1 MMNLKPIVKYTGGKY
16 KEYNNIKEYLPPVI
30 DDYYEP
36 FFGGGGIFFR
46 LHNDNAIKGKSFIND
61 ISSDLMTFYS
71 MITTDD
77 FKKEIS
83 IIDKAWVGI
92 DVFISNIYNEMQARF
107 KSCVLDKED
116 LDTHFND
123 ELYDLISEN
132 IDICEDLSNFNT
144 HGISL
149 KVKIY
154 ESYKDKCKR
163 FMKKEVTDEKD
174 LIDKC
179 IKTPPHQAFYFVIR
193 DMYNSWI
200 NTYSTDYTKA
210 EQSAQWFFIRENCWG
225 GMFRYSNGKFNVPY
239 GGNSYNNKCLS
250 CKIDNIFSKDMQK
263 LFKNNVVIH
272 NGDYKKIL
280 KNKKFNKNDF
290 IFLDPPY
297 DTTFSEYDM
306 NEYSLDEHKKLAEIL
321 KDINCRWML
330 IIKKT
335 DFIFDLYKNM
345 DNVNIIEYDKMYTYN
360 ARGEYDRKVIHLLI
374 KNY

>member
-1 MMNLKPIVKYTGGKY
+1 MELKPIVKYTGGKY
-16 KEYNNIKEYLPPVI
+16 KEYDNIKGYLPPI
-30 DDYYEP
+30 IENYYEP
-36 FFGGGGIFFR
+36 FFGGGGMFFR
-46 LHNDNAIKGKSFIND
+46 LHNNNLINKKSYIND
-61 ISSDLMTFYS
+61 ISSDLMNFYS

-83 IIDKAWVGI
+83 IINKAWLKI
-92 DVFISNIYNEMQARF
+92 NEFISDIYDEMYIRF
-107 KSCVLDKED
+107 KSCLLDKQD
-116 LDTHFND
+116 LNTHFNND
-123 ELYDLISEN
+123 LYELISKK
-132 IDICEDLSNFNT
+132 IDTYDDILCLNT
-144 HGISL
+144 HCISL
-149 KVKIY
+149 KEKIY
-154 ESYKDKCKR
+154 ESYIDKCKR
-163 FMKKEVTDEKD
+163 FMNKEITNEND

-200 NTYSTDYTKA
+200 NTYSNEYTKA

-250 CKIDNIFSKDMQK
+250 CKIESIFSNDMQE
-263 LFKNNVVIH
+263 LFKNKVVIQ
-272 NGDYKKIL
+272 NADYKKIL
-280 KNKKFNKNDF
+280 KNKKFGKNDF

-306 NEYSLDEHKKLAEIL
+306 NEYSLEEHKKLAEIL
-321 KDINCRWML
+321 SDIDCKWML

-335 DFIFDLYKNM
+335 DFIFNLYKNM
-345 DNVNIIEYDKMYTYN
+345 SNVNIVEYDKTYTYN
-360 ARGEYDRKVIHLLI
+360 ARGEYNKNVKHLLI